1 MPFVASVRPRTL
13 RTLIRKPNGYVRRRG
28 AIDGMSGGQGITR
41 ELSLG
46 ELVTKTFELYRR
58 DFSKYLIL
66 FVVVEAVI
74 GVLTTLVR
82 RAIVIPAALPA
93 GATPQQLLNW
103 LPGFFGAVTALIVL
117 SAIVSLVFYPISI
130 GGAVKMA
137 SDEITTG
144 KADLASSVRFVT
156 SRIVWLWLVG
166 IVVGIIVTVGFI
178 ALLVPG
184 IILSIMFSLVFPVL
198 IIERTGFESMG
209 RSRKLVSQRWLK
221 TLALVIVFGIIVGIA
236 SVIAGAISGPF
247 GVGSTIVSSI
257 LSAFYIPVIP
267 IALTVYYYSN
277 AARIAPPQTGRA
289 QASPTGEAR
298 VGMKYCSSCGAEIGY
313 AATFCPACGAK
324 QRA

>member
-1 MPFVASVRPRTL
+1 
-13 RTLIRKPNGYVRRRG
+13 
-28 AIDGMSGGQGITR
+28 MSGGQGITR

-82 RAIVIPAALPA
+82 RAIVLPAALPA

-103 LPGFFGAVTALIVL
+103 LPGFFGAVTALVAL
-117 SAIVSLVFYPISI
+117 TAIVSLVFYPISI

-137 SDEITTG
+137 SEEITTG
-144 KADLASSVRFVT
+144 KADLAASVRFVA
-156 SRIVWLWLVG
+156 SRIVWLWAVG
-166 IVVGIIVTVGFI
+166 LVVGIIVVVGFI

-184 IILSIMFSLVFPVL
+184 IILSIMFSLAVPVI
-198 IIERTGFESMG
+198 IIEGTGFESMG

-221 TLALVIVFGIIVGIA
+221 TFALVILIGIVVGIA
-236 SVIAGAISGPF
+236 SAVVSAVTGPL
-247 GVGSTIVSSI
+247 GVASTIVSSVV
-257 LSAFYIPVIP
+257 SALYIPLIP

-277 AARIAPPQTGRA
+277 VARIAPPQAG
-289 QASPTGEAR
+289 QAPASQVAAPGAAT
-298 VGMKYCSSCGAEIGY
+298 KFCPSCGTQMGY
-313 AATFCPACGAK
+313 AGTFCPKCGAK
-324 QRA
+324 QPV